1 MLSISLAVELPS
13 TFSYVIGA
21 VRIRVHAPFRL
32 RLWNI
37 CKACACQNMYAPCH
51 DMGCCV
57 LTGRRGCV
65 GQLIMVV
72 GVVVPIG
79 WFVLKNK
86 HSVQSAW
93 TNIGNKRPH

>member
-21 VRIRVHAPFRL
+21 
-32 RLWNI
+32 
-37 CKACACQNMYAPCH
+37 
-51 DMGCCV
+51 
-57 LTGRRGCV
+57 
-65 GQLIMVV
+65 LIMVV

>member
-1 MLSISLAVELPS
+1 
-13 TFSYVIGA
+13 
-21 VRIRVHAPFRL
+21 
-32 RLWNI
+32 
-37 CKACACQNMYAPCH
+37 
-51 DMGCCV
+51 MGCCV

>member
-1 MLSISLAVELPS
+1 LRPLAPVALNPPHREQVIMLL
-13 TFSYVIGA
+13 
-21 VRIRVHAPFRL
+21 
-32 RLWNI
+32 
-37 CKACACQNMYAPCH
+37 
-51 DMGCCV
+51 
-57 LTGRRGCV
+57 
-65 GQLIMVV
+65 

>member
-1 MLSISLAVELPS
+1 
-13 TFSYVIGA
+13 
-21 VRIRVHAPFRL
+21 
-32 RLWNI
+32 
-37 CKACACQNMYAPCH
+37 
-51 DMGCCV
+51 MGCIRASSEAAAV
-57 LTGRRGCV
+57 SGLRPLAPVALNLPHREQV
-65 GQLIMVV
+65 IMLL

>member
-1 MLSISLAVELPS
+1 
-13 TFSYVIGA
+13 
-21 VRIRVHAPFRL
+21 
-32 RLWNI
+32 
-37 CKACACQNMYAPCH
+37 MYAPGH
-51 DMGCCV
+51 YMDCCL